1 LYAVEPSPESVA
13 ETAPVIAVPAP
24 VVLAILRQ
32 KSRVYGVLVI
42 GEDTASAPA
51 GVPDA
56 LHVQVSPLAGVRVDQ
71 GEKSTKHSEE
81 TYVPVPGVAKLQL
94 EFGVPVAADW
104 LLEGELALGTATS
117 VYEYLV
123 RPP

>member
-1 LYAVEPSPESVA
+1 
-13 ETAPVIAVPAP
+13 
-24 VVLAILRQ
+24 LA
-32 KSRVYGVLVI
+32 I

-56 LHVQVSPLAGVRVDQ
+56 LHDQVSPLAGVRVAQ
-71 GEKSTKHSEE
+71 GEKSTKHSDE

-94 EFGVPVAADW
+94 EFGVAVVPDW
-104 LLEGELALGTATS
+104 LLAGELALGMATS

-123 RPP
+123 KPP